1 MKLSELPQDTKPT
14 PTEPPQKLKLS
25 DLPSSEST
33 EKKEPSLWERTK
45 EVGKEGLTG
54 AAFGAIAPELLTYGV
69 APLMA
74 ISPMAPAAP
83 FVATAGQALKGARL
97 ASTVMG
103 GVGGLTGET
112 AGQVTESKYGP
123 GVEAEVARFLGGT
136 LGPVPVGMAGDA
148 LKKMVGSTVGSG
160 AMSLL
165 GAMGVPGM
173 RSAKTI
179 GQMLEN
185 EQRNP
190 GSLTAEQRAFIE
202 KQIQD
207 IRGGKS
213 SLDAQKEVYQM
224 LKSSTEKTKQ
234 TAFAQADQLEQ
245 QAQGILQ
252 EAQGKAQ
259 ALTPELEKRIS
270 NLQSQLNT
278 EADKIRATAKTEG
291 DKIIQ
296 EANSR
301 AAKIREEAKSKS
313 DNLRQLSEIEAKEA
327 ISQGQKQ
334 ADALTKQAIDQEK
347 RLRQYR
353 DKVINITK
361 SSSAE
366 AQQAIAKVGQATL
379 PTDRGNAIREGF
391 NNVLKGFKE
400 QRDKV
405 VEQFKKPVFDA
416 ALLKEQQGGR
426 VEKTAAFQQTIKDI
440 DAMITNPQGLTDI
453 PVSEIKNALL
463 RAKGY
468 LDPRTVLEDGTV
480 VGQPISFNG
489 LDIVRRYLRDRA
501 SGLPAEG
508 YDAISQQQ
516 AGKIAEKIESIMEE
530 FSPGFLKYKEAYRDA
545 SKPINEIKTR
555 FGRAVT
561 DKPEG
566 YDVGQYVRDASTLG
580 SAAFSSK
587 GTVQQLIGVL
597 GKEQAEKIARGY
609 VADEIRNPT
618 AAGIKSFLNKPNV
631 RDWIGQFP
639 NLEKDLRIAEQA
651 ATKGEK
657 LGIKGKSLES
667 ALGNQLS
674 GIPKLNTEAKRVEE
688 AGLSAAEQIKQKAER
703 EALRIEKPLETKA
716 ERTVGAGERLS
727 ERTAKQA
734 ESQIDKAAGDVA
746 AQRERLTK
754 EAEQKGKDILG
765 QAKEAADPL
774 TTQAKAVRQ
783 KAEENAKLILGT
795 QTDAERIRSI
805 ITGSNAAEWEATAN
819 IVLSSSGGKEKFAQA
834 VSQIIADKATTS
846 LKGAIND
853 MKYIGDN
860 LITYKLMSP
869 KQVQEIQSKLQDVFV
884 APISMKEKATM
895 AQRLVRNAIVG
906 YVAIVPPRTLG
917 D

>member
-14 PTEPPQKLKLS
+14 STEAPQKLKLS
-25 DLPSSEST
+25 DLPSEP
-33 EKKEPSLWERTK
+33 KADKEPSLYDRALA
-45 EVGKEGLTG
+45 VGKEGLTG
-54 AAFGAIAPELLTYGV
+54 AAFGAVAPELLTYGV

-74 ISPMAPAAP
+74 MSPMAPAAP

-97 ASTVMG
+97 ASTVAG
-103 GVGGLTGET
+103 GISGLTGET
-112 AGQVTESKYGP
+112 AGQAVESKYGP
-123 GVEAEVARFLGGT
+123 GVNAEVARFLGGT
-136 LGPVPVGMAGDA
+136 LGPVPVEAAGGA
-148 LKKMVGSTVGSG
+148 LKRMVGSTVGSG

-190 GSLTAEQRAFIE
+190 GSMTAEQRAFIE

-224 LKSSTEKTKQ
+224 LKSSTKKTKQ
-234 TAFAQADQLEQ
+234 TASAQADQLEQ

-252 EAQGKAQ
+252 EAQGKAK

-270 NLQSQLNT
+270 KLQSQLNT
-278 EADKIRATAKTEG
+278 EADKIRATAKNEG

-313 DNLRQLSEIEAKEA
+313 DTLRQLSEIDAKEA

-334 ADALTKQAIDQEK
+334 ADALNKQAIEQEK

-366 AQQAIAKVGQATL
+366 AQQAIAKVGQAIL
-379 PTDRGNAIREGF
+379 PTDRGNTIREGF

-400 QRDKV
+400 QRDRV
-405 VEQFKKPVFDA
+405 IETIKKPVFDA
-416 ALLKEQQGGR
+416 ALAKEQQGAR
-426 VEKTAAFQQTIKDI
+426 VEKTAAFQQTLKDI
-440 DAMITNPQGLTDI
+440 DGMITNPQGLTDI

-530 FSPGFLKYKEAYRDA
+530 FSPGFLKYKDAYRDA
-545 SKPINEIKTR
+545 SKPINELKTR

-609 VADEIRNPT
+609 VADELRNPT

-639 NLEKDLRIAEQA
+639 NLEKDLRTAEQA
-651 ATKGEK
+651 AAKGEK
-657 LGIKGKSLES
+657 LGTKGKSLEN
-667 ALGNQLS
+667 ALGNKLS
-674 GIPKLNTEAKRVEE
+674 GIPKLTVEAKRAEE

-703 EALRIEKPLETKA
+703 EALRVEKPLETKA
-716 ERTVGAGERLS
+716 ERTIGAGERLS
-727 ERTAKQA
+727 ERTARQA
-734 ESQIDKAAGDVA
+734 ESQIDKIAGDVA
-746 AQRERLTK
+746 AQRNRLTS

-765 QAKEAADPL
+765 QAEKSATGLTKEA
-774 TTQAKAVRQ
+774 QAVRQ
-783 KAEENAKLILGT
+783 KAEDNAKLILGN
-795 QTDAERIRSI
+795 QTDAERVRSI

-834 VSQIIADKATTS
+834 VSQIIADRATTS
-846 LKGAIND
+846 LKGAIQD

-869 KQVQEIQSKLQDVFV
+869 KQVQEIQNKLQDVFV

-895 AQRLVRNAIVG
+895 AQKLVRNAIVG